1 MQEYWQKIPSCCSSC
16 LCVSTSSSLC
26 AAALTIRG
34 PLLMSLPN
42 YVPLLLALR
51 ETVMKCFF
59 KGQRRLLEL
68 ALTQAEAFVMRVT
81 HHSAL
86 STSPASPHVRGGC
99 WQWWWSGLTGG
110 AVHTGA
116 VVLSVWHIK
125 LYKGNHLCATPHYWT
140 AWRQLMRAKA
150 KGIYPP
156 LCCETDIGRK
166 RKPTVFGESLFSGK
180 KGKNKRKV
188 CVWWVVSHTHFIYPF
203 IYLFPHPLV
212 LYLSYGNSLRW
223 RFCKTHIALRVCSP
237 LPLVTSWLVMMG
249 VNACVLMCK

>member
-34 PLLMSLPN
+34 PLLMSHPN

-166 RKPTVFGESLFSGK
+166 RKHSLRGIIVFRK
-180 KGKNKRKV
+180 KREEQKKSV
-188 CVWWVVSHTHFIYPF
+188 CVMGGFSHPLHLPV
-203 IYLFPHPLV
+203 YLFISSPTSVV
-212 LYLSYGNSLRW
+212 LELR
-223 RFCKTHIALRVCSP
+223 
-237 LPLVTSWLVMMG
+237 
-249 VNACVLMCK
+249 